1 MLRSVYL
8 EPDPFTSSNNKLTVS
23 QKPNRT
29 LLASFY
35 SSILENLYNEVDLQL
50 KSSKTMETLK
60 ELVQQTL
67 HTENVNESE
76 NFLNIGGD
84 SLSAINLTSLINKT
98 FNTKIPAK
106 MLAMKNF
113 DEIAMYLEYGS
124 KMDLLGVRDRE
135 KPDLVEELKVLNNLR
150 KPTMTPENPPKIAFL
165 TGASGIKSFQSES
178 NVNRVLRSV
187 SITRVA

>member
-1 MLRSVYL
+1 
-8 EPDPFTSSNNKLTVS
+8 
-23 QKPNRT
+23 
-29 LLASFY
+29 
-35 SSILENLYNEVDLQL
+35 
-50 KSSKTMETLK
+50 METLK

-165 TGASGIKSFQSES
+165 TGASGIKSFQVES
-178 NVNRVLRSV
+178 DVNRVLGSV
-187 SITRVA
+187 SITRIA